1 MKSVDKK
8 ISHPSLITPY
18 LTVLEAEG
26 FIKLNAF
33 TLINCGT
40 PCHTLSTT
48 MQIWECSANMREKMH
63 TVSAATH
70 ALLLISMLLETDA
83 YIYMCEVKSF
93 KKYIL
98 LNFIY
103 IILRI

>member
-1 MKSVDKK
+1 
-8 ISHPSLITPY
+8 
-18 LTVLEAEG
+18 
-26 FIKLNAF
+26 
-33 TLINCGT
+33 
-40 PCHTLSTT
+40 
-48 MQIWECSANMREKMH
+48 MREKMH

-83 YIYMCEVKSF
+83 YIYMCEAKSF

-98 LNFIY
+98 LNLIY